1 MQQDR
6 SPGATTTAPKRPRY
20 FYGWNIVAATFVSR
34 LAYAEHYSSML
45 GLFFK
50 PLSGAFGWNRT
61 SMAAVQT
68 IARFAEALMAP
79 VVGSLVDRFGPRPL
93 MPLGGIIVGFAMLAI
108 VYTSSLWYFYLVRGL
123 VVAIGFT
130 LMGQLVSNVAI
141 SNWFIR
147 KRGRAIGI
155 AGIGSNAG
163 NVIMTPIIVWLI
175 VVYGWRM
182 PFVFFAILTW
192 VTVVVPSAIF
202 MRRRP
207 EDMGM
212 HPDGIEPDVADASD
226 APIEMDE
233 LEDRD
238 TPRPGAVQSRSGP
251 EPIWTR
257 REALMTSTFWLLTSA
272 FAIDNLAFQGIN
284 ISLAPYIQDLGY
296 GDTMMATVVTFRA
309 ALMAIAMPIVGIMSE
324 YADQV
329 RVRVIPFAFLCI
341 AAFLF
346 LFGEQLFVLWLAV
359 GLYGLGLVGT
369 GIVQEVLWANFFGRL
384 SLGKVRSM
392 AILIGFGFG
401 SAGPIFMNA
410 IFDFLGSYKPAY
422 VLFVVLFALG
432 GIQVALAR
440 TPKSQRYA
448 TSEEIAST
456 TQEGPPR

>member
-1 MQQDR
+1 MQQDH
-6 SPGATTTAPKRPRY
+6 PPQPTTTARKNPRY

-34 LAYAEHYSSML
+34 LAYAEHYSSTL

-50 PLSGAFGWNRT
+50 PLSAAFGWNRT
-61 SMAAVQT
+61 SIAAVQT

-79 VVGSLVDRFGPRPL
+79 IVGPLVDRFGPRPL

-108 VYTSSLWYFYLVRGL
+108 TYTSSLWYFYLVRGL

-141 SNWFIR
+141 SNWFVR

-155 AGIGSNAG
+155 AGIGSNLG
-163 NVIMTPIIVWLI
+163 NVIMTPLIVWLI

-182 PFVFFAILTW
+182 PFIVFGI
-192 VTVVVPSAIF
+192 VTFLVVLIPSAIF

-212 HPDGIEPDVADASD
+212 LADGMDPTVADASD
-226 APIEMDE
+226 APIEKE
-233 LEDRD
+233 QSQDRD
-238 TPRPGAVQSRSGP
+238 IPRSRTVHSMSGP

-257 REALMTSTFWLLTSA
+257 KEALTTSTFWLLTSA

-296 GDTMMATVVTFRA
+296 GDTMMASVVTFRA
-309 ALMAIAMPIVGIMSE
+309 VLMAIAMPVVGIMSE

-329 RVRVIPFAFLCI
+329 RVRIFPFAFLCI
-341 AAFLF
+341 ASFLF
-346 LFGEQLFVLWLAV
+346 LFGEQLLVLWLAV

-392 AILIGFGFG
+392 AILVGFGFG

-422 VLFVVLFALG
+422 VLFVILFALG
-432 GIQVALAR
+432 GLQVALAR
-440 TPKSQRYA
+440 KPKAPRYA
-448 TSEEIAST
+448 TTEEIVSS
-456 TQEGPPR
+456 TQEEPPR